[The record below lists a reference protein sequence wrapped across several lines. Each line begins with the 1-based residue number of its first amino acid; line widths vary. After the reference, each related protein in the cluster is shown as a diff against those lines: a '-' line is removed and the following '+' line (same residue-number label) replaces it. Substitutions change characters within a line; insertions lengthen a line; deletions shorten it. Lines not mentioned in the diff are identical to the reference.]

1 MRTSGEQGVVVVTG
15 REKGEERSLMQCE
28 VRHEPPCDQGS
39 AWLQVAGMLLPL
51 VEPAGVPT
59 VQGVPEAGVD
69 AAAVHGEAHPAL
81 RAPILPRTSRPA
93 GGGTAAA
100 STLGRDAVATKA
112 RGHNRQAA
120 TL

>member
-1 MRTSGEQGVVVVTG
+1 
-15 REKGEERSLMQCE
+15 MQCE

-81 RAPILPRTSRPA
+81 RAPVLPRTRPA
-93 GGGTAAA
+93 RGTAAA
-100 STLGRDAVATKA
+100 STIGRDTVATKA
-112 RGHNRQAA
+112 RRHHRQAA